1 MYFALAGFDVFTV
14 CLGLF
19 LTYSLLG
26 LFNESVATNQEW
38 AGRLSLYSDIN
49 SQAQKVNA
57 PGNDIFNSKNVSLET
72 GRLSKDLSAFRLLS
86 LRAREDLEANVK
98 PVLTTISPTIF
109 SLECQS

>member
-14 CLGLF
+14 CPGLF

-72 GRLSKDLSAFRLLS
+72 GRLSKDRSAFR